1 MAEWWYRQLAVI
13 CEDIPNLQLDFLSYL
28 LDYSETKE
36 KGGGYY
42 SLLILLPLSP
52 TKQQQKTNPQQVV
65 EINRKNLNEGF
76 CFKCTTDVI
85 LNLEN

>member
-36 KGGGYY
+36 KGGGGI
-42 SLLILLPLSP
+42 ILCWSFSP
-52 TKQQQKTNPQQVV
+52 SPPQNNNKKQIP
-65 EINRKNLNEGF
+65 NR
-76 CFKCTTDVI
+76 
-85 LNLEN
+85 